1 MARDRSERAR
11 RGRNAEQ
18 VVADWIAAHGMS
30 LLARNLRVSRLEIDL
45 VARDGDVV
53 ALIEVRTRG
62 DGSWLRA
69 FDTIDGRKQERLR
82 RAGAVLWAR
91 RFSKLPGVERL
102 RFDVASVDF
111 DSAEQPIV
119 EYVKAAFC

>member
-18 VVADWIAAHGMS
+18 VVADWIVAQGMT

>member
-1 MARDRSERAR
+1 MRDRSERAR

-18 VVADWIAAHGMS
+18 VVADWIAAHGMT

-45 VARDGDVV
+45 VARDGEVV

-62 DGSWLRA
+62 AGSWQRA

-82 RAGAVLWAR
+82 RAAAVLWAR
-91 RFSKLPGVERL
+91 RFSKLPGVERI

-111 DSAEQPIV
+111 DSGDAPIV
-119 EYVKAAFC
+119 EYVRAAFC